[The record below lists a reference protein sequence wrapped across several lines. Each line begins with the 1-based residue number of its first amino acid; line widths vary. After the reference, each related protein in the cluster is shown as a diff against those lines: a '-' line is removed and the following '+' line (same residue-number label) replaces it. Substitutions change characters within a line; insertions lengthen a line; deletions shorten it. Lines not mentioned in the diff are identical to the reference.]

1 MADETTPLVS
11 NGLTAQVVPGATDS
25 AIPNQINAMDFAGQ
39 VVTDPQKF
47 MTLDNPETTGLNES
61 MFLGQRNTAL
71 PTTGFNEKGYLAANP
86 DVAEL
91 VKNGVIPSGQEHY
104 NTFGKNEMVAGTR
117 TMFNPLDLTT
127 IVNGDQAKYQMDAGA
142 LAINS
147 PTAVSTVAPG
157 TAATYD
163 TKSTIG
169 DIMSNGQMTAAQGT
183 LSNGSIIDPNEAQLD
198 MQGMGTGTNKDGTIS
213 YTGQAL
219 GQAAQQN
226 IMSIIDTSTVSG
238 KLLAQSLGEG
248 NYTDKKATML
258 GQLDILSKEF
268 IDSNGDPKIPTW
280 AAGTARN
287 VSKIAAFKGITGTA
301 ATQAMAQAI
310 MEASLP
316 IAQEESKFFQTVTLQ
331 NLNNRQEQTI
341 NRANVL
347 SKMELSN
354 LDNRM
359 AAAVQNS
366 KNFLSM
372 DLANLDNEQQAR
384 VVNTQA
390 RIQSILEDAKS
401 ENTKRMFVA
410 QSQNEID
417 MFYDNLNTNISQ
429 FNASL
434 TQDTNKFNASL
445 ESSREQFYKEMQY
458 NIDVSNAKWRQTI
471 GLQEDQ
477 QQFEGAALDVR
488 NMYDI
493 SKESLNQIWD
503 RTDALLD
510 YAWKTSESSLE
521 RDNNLAIQTL
531 SNAGNLAVQTL
542 SNAGNLARQNAE
554 NKAASNLAIGK
565 GIGNLFLGTNGS
577 GGLGDVISTG
587 AGNLITKVFG
597 GLFS

>member
-1 MADETTPLVS
+1 MFTSGTGSDVKVTATEIPTVS
-11 NGLTAQVVPGATDS
+11 NDQTAQVVAGAADP
-25 AIPNQINAMDFAGQ
+25 AISNQINAMDFAGQ
-39 VVTDPQKF
+39 IVTDPQKF
-47 MTLDNPETTGLNES
+47 MTMDNPDTPGINENI
-61 MFLGQRNTAL
+61 FLSQRNAQTNQNA
-71 PTTGFNEKGYLAANP
+71 
-86 DVAEL
+86 
-91 VKNGVIPSGQEHY
+91 
-104 NTFGKNEMVAGTR
+104 FGTNIDGNA
-117 TMFNPLDLTT
+117 
-127 IVNGDQAKYQMDAGA
+127 AKYQMD
-142 LAINS
+142 
-147 PTAVSTVAPG
+147 PTAFNIAAPQVGNVA
-157 TAATYD
+157 AKDANTYD
-163 TKSTIG
+163 TKTTFN
-169 DIMSNGQMTAAQGT
+169 DIVNNGQMDAAQGT
-183 LSNGSIIDPNEAQLD
+183 LSSDSTIDPNDVQID
-198 MQGMGTGTNKDGTIS
+198 MQGVGTGTNANGTIN

-268 IDSNGDPKIPTW
+268 VDSNGDPKIPTW

-287 VSKIAAFKGITGTA
+287 VSKIAAFKGISGTA

-366 KNFLSM
+366 KAFLSM

-410 QSQNEID
+410 QSQNEMD
-417 MFYDNLNTNISQ
+417 MFYDNLNTNINT
-429 FNASL
+429 FNANL
-434 TQDTNKFNASL
+434 TQDANKFNSSL
-445 ESSREQFYKEMQY
+445 ASSREQFYKEMQF
-458 NIDVSNAKWRQTI
+458 NIDVSNAKWRQTVE
-471 GLQEDQ
+471 LQEDQ

-510 YAWKTSESSLE
+510 YAWKTSESSLNRE
-521 RDNNLAIQTL
+521 SNLAIQTL
-531 SNAGNLAVQTL
+531 SNEGILAK
-542 SNAGNLARQNAE
+542 QNSE
-554 NKAASNLAIGK
+554 NKAIRNTAIGK
-565 GIGNLFLGTNGS
+565 GIGSLLLGTGGS
-577 GGLGDVISTG
+577 GGLGDTISKG
-587 AGNLITKVFG
+587 ASSLVTKVFG